1 MGCPTAKPRC
11 NPWYGPCCTM
21 VHAAETSPHL
31 LHTTGCMRPTGSVP
45 WCTPWGMP
53 WSSWHFS
60 HGSTHDILLSKQ
72 THGPFHSLSDG
83 RPMTYLPW
91 KTFYGTT
98 PSMDD
103 RWVALRLNHGVCHA
117 CVVGHFHARFSGI
130 HSLSVYSTGEPMGY
144 PMSTRYT
151 PWYIYDLICRGV
163 YNWSYRVL
171 HCTLLRVSPREG
183 VCPSVYHITR
193 LTGQLVPWLTK
204 PTD

>member
-1 MGCPTAKPRC
+1 MKTPWNTQCG
-11 NPWYGPCCTM
+11 NPWYGPRCTM

-83 RPMTYLPW
+83 RPMTYLPC
-91 KTFYGTT
+91 KTFHAKK

-103 RWVALRLNHGVCHA
+103 RWVALRLNHDATLGMAHVAPWYMPLKPRHTCYIPRDA
-117 CVVGHFHARFSGI
+117 CVPRDLSHGVRPGECHGHRGI
-130 HSLSVYSTGEPMGY
+130 FPMAPLTIFYYRNKLMALSTACPMGG
-144 PMSTRYT
+144 P
-151 PWYIYDLICRGV
+151 
-163 YNWSYRVL
+163 
-171 HCTLLRVSPREG
+171 
-183 VCPSVYHITR
+183 
-193 LTGQLVPWLTK
+193 
-204 PTD
+204 